1 MGLRP
6 MGGVHL
12 APPPVLD
19 TMARRFWRFILIC
32 ADITNS
38 FLDKNGPQL
47 AAAITYY
54 ALFSLIPLTLAIMFI
69 LGTIYR
75 GSEGLETRLSLA
87 VNTLLPVSN
96 DTVADT
102 LQAMA
107 RTRAVAGVLGI
118 LGLLWVSTTVFGAI
132 RKSVNTLWGI
142 RQSRR
147 FFHERLI
154 DISFAAGAGLL
165 MWVPIALTAGLAVL
179 GEFTSTL
186 RTGSAGS
193 FRLEDILSYAL
204 SPFISLTV
212 FLFIYRYLPNT
223 RVTFREVWPGALM
236 ATMAFE
242 AWKGVFLWYNHTFP
256 IYDTVYGP
264 VGALVALLT
273 WIYISAN
280 ILLVG
285 AVVTSKYSAYLSRKV
300 EEKGKQLL
308 VGLRQLWVVAPG
320 STKDLGPGDDD

>member
-12 APPPVLD
+12 THPLVLE

-32 ADITNS
+32 ADLTNS
-38 FLDKNGPQL
+38 FLDKNGPHL

-69 LGTIYR
+69 LGTFFS
-75 GSEGLETRLSLA
+75 GSEGLETRFALA
-87 VNTLLPVSN
+87 VNTLLPVSD
-96 DTVADT
+96 DTVAET
-102 LQAMA
+102 LQALA
-107 RTRAVAGVLGI
+107 RTRTVTGVLGI
-118 LGLLWVSTTVFGAI
+118 LGLLWVATTVFGAI
-132 RKSVNTLWGI
+132 RKGVNTLWGI

-154 DISFAAGAGLL
+154 DISFTAGAGLL
-165 MWVPIALTAGLAVL
+165 MVVPIALTAGLAVL
-179 GEFTSTL
+179 GEFGSTL

-193 FRLEDILSYAL
+193 DRLENYLSYAL

-212 FLFIYRYLPNT
+212 FLFIYRYLPNIK
-223 RVTFREVWPGALM
+223 VTFREVWPGALM
-236 ATMAFE
+236 TTMAFE
-242 AWKGVFLWYNHTFP
+242 GWKGVFLWYNHTFP

-285 AVVTSKYSAYLSRKV
+285 ALVTSRYSAYLSTKV
-300 EEKGKQLL
+300 EEKAQQLL
-308 VGLRQLWVVAPG
+308 IGLRKLWAG
-320 STKDLGPGDDD
+320 RTSSTKSLGTGDDD